1 MKNLFIAIEG
11 TDGSGKSTQAALL
24 AEKLQQEGHKV
35 HLTFEPTNGH
45 IGRLLRSILKGQ
57 ISVDQKAIAALFLA
71 DRLDH
76 ILNEQDGLVK
86 KMNEGYTVIS
96 DRYYF
101 SSFAYHSVYMN
112 MDWVIECNQMCRE
125 ILKPDVTVFVDV
137 PPEVCMGRI
146 IANREVPELYETG
159 EILKKVRNNYMEAFN
174 VLASEEVVKI
184 VDGNLTV
191 EVVAGYVRDACH
203 M

>member
-76 ILNEQDGLVK
+76 ILNDQDGLVK
-86 KMNEGYTVIS
+86 KMTEGYTVIS

-112 MDWVIECNQMCRE
+112 MDWVIECNQMCRK

-159 EILKKVRNNYMEAFN
+159 EILRKVRNNYLEAFN
-174 VLASEEVVKI
+174 VLEPEEVVKI
-184 VDGNLTV
+184 VNGNQPV
-191 EVVAGYVRDACH
+191 EEVARFVRDACN

>member
-184 VDGNLTV
+184 VDGNQPV